1 MRIGV
6 ESGTAVVGP
15 VGDGDQMRYG
25 AVGEVVGLAAALQS
39 AAKPGTVL
47 VGPATRTAAEEIFEW
62 GPSQDIPVPSGR
74 QPAQRELSR
83 RGAARIGRRGRPSSP
98 GGPGHARRARCRASR
113 TDRCGAGG
121 RGWHRRGG
129 RRGR

>member
-1 MRIGV
+1 M
-6 ESGTAVVGP
+6 VGP

-62 GPSQDIPVPSGR
+62 GPSQDIPVPSGAS
-74 QPAQRELSR
+74 PLSGELSR
-83 RGAARIGRRGRPSSP
+83 RGAARIGRRGRPASP

-121 RGWHRRGG
+121 RGRHRRGR